1 MLLLR
6 IKSIRN
12 TRQSESLG
20 LKLEDS
26 TRIVDCTINL
36 SYITHFESDVDDTNI
51 TNIAMTSGALIRTPM
66 SSNSFMLNLMK
77 MAEQQQYDDDEEE
90 GNPAKSD
97 VNE

>member
-36 SYITHFESDVDDTNI
+36 SYITHFESDVDDPNI

-66 SSNSFMLNLMK
+66 SSNNFMLNLMK
-77 MAEQQQYDDDEEE
+77 MAEQHQYDDDEEE